1 MIWGDGTTYEG
12 HWERGMRDGLGVMK
26 WREAERIGLFRAGSF
41 EKDLRFLFDGM
52 RLGIYGEFLPS

>member
-1 MIWGDGTTYEG
+1 
-12 HWERGMRDGLGVMK
+12 MRDGLGVMK
-26 WREAERIGLFRAGSF
+26 WREAERIGLFHADSF